1 MSNDTINDM
10 KHFEI
15 QNALER
21 VLLTVSKPGRYAGGE
36 YNQVVKDWSQIQTR
50 VALAFPDIY
59 DLGMSNL
66 GMMTLYKSVNEQN
79 DLLAER
85 VYCPWIDMEEVMRRE
100 NIPLYSLE
108 TKHAVTD
115 FDLLGVSLPYE
126 QLYSNVLN
134 LLSLA
139 HIPLLAK
146 DRDKKFPLVIAGGH
160 ACYNP
165 EPMSDFIDAF
175 LIGEGEEAILDV
187 ARCVGEW
194 KAQGKVGGKTE
205 LLSRVAQL
213 DGFYVPSFY
222 EVIYNGDGTIQKVT
236 PTRADAPPT
245 VLKRIVPV
253 MPPPVTRF
261 IVPSI
266 DIVHNRAPIEIM
278 RGCTR
283 GCRFCHAG
291 MVTRPVRERSVEEVV
306 QAVGEMIRA
315 TGFEEVSLLSLSSS
329 DYGEIS
335 ALVKAIGE
343 KYAGKNLSVSLP
355 SLRIESFSVDLM
367 DQLKDTKRNG
377 FTLAPEAA
385 TERMRRIIN
394 KFVPTEQVL
403 ATAREI
409 YSRGWHTIK
418 LYFMI
423 GHPSETLEDVQA
435 IADLCK
441 AARAEGKKIM
451 GHRAQVNAGVSTFV
465 PKPHTPFQWSPVADV
480 ETIKQKQALLK
491 SQLRGDGLKLNWN
504 NPFETQLEA
513 WFSRGD
519 RRLGKVLLEAHT
531 RGAKFDAW
539 HDHFSY
545 ETWREAFAA
554 ADLDIAFYNYRQ
566 RSENEIFPWDHID
579 AAVKKKFMLQDWQ
592 WSQNEK
598 TRVDCRDQCFACGIL
613 PKFSQ
618 LRQTTEAESWEC
630 PTVTPKHLRG
640 NRLLATS
647 SRWKPSHNFC
657 NDMKQN
663 TESAENADTR

>member
-1 MSNDTINDM
+1 MSNDTITDM
-10 KHFEI
+10 NHFEI
-15 QNALER
+15 QHALDR

-36 YNQVVKDWSQIQTR
+36 YNQVVKDWARVQTR
-50 VALAFPDIY
+50 VVLAFPDIY

-66 GMMTLYKSVNEQN
+66 GMMTLYKSVNDQN

-85 VYCPWIDMEEVMRRE
+85 VYSPWIDMEEVMRRE

-108 TKHAVTD
+108 TKHALTD
-115 FDLLGVSLPYE
+115 FDLVGISLPYE

-134 LLSLA
+134 LLELA
-139 HIPLLAK
+139 HMPLLVK
-146 DRDKKFPLVIAGGH
+146 DRDETFPLVIAGGH

-165 EPMSDFIDAF
+165 EPMTDFIDAF

-187 ARCVGEW
+187 AHCVGEW
-194 KAQGKVGGKTE
+194 KAQGKVGGKTG

-213 DGFYVPSFY
+213 EGFYVPSFY
-222 EVIYNGDGTIQKVT
+222 EVDYNGDGTIQKVA
-236 PTRADAPPT
+236 PTHADVPPT

-291 MVTRPVRERSVEEVV
+291 MVTRPVRERSVEEIVE
-306 QAVGEMIRA
+306 AVGEMIRS

-335 ALVKAIGE
+335 TLVKAIGE

-441 AARAEGKKIM
+441 AVRAEGKKIM

-480 ETIKQKQALLK
+480 ETIKEKQALLK
-491 SQLRGDGLKLNWN
+491 SQLRGDGLKLSWN

-519 RRLGKVLLEAHT
+519 RRLGKVLLEAHY

-545 ETWREAFAA
+545 ETWCEAFAVA
-554 ADLDIAFYNYRQ
+554 GLDIAFYNYHQ
-566 RSENEIFPWDHID
+566 RSESEIFPWDHID

-613 PKFSQ
+613 PKFSE
-618 LRQTTEAESWEC
+618 LRQNTPAEAWEC
-630 PTVTPKHLRG
+630 PTVTPKELRG
-640 NRLLATS
+640 QLIV
-647 SRWKPSHNFC
+647 
-657 NDMKQN
+657 NDIVSL
-663 TESAENADTR
+663 EAIV